1 MMFHWLEPA
10 VRFVG
15 LVLRMKLFTPRSG
28 PQWFV
33 VESEY

>member
-1 MMFHWLEPA
+1 MFHWLEPA

-15 LVLRMKLFTPRSG
+15 LVLRMKLFILRS
-28 PQWFV
+28 WFV